1 MVWTLLHIGQSII
14 RRASFSSTTT
24 DSLVVSDLE
33 KRCPQSNTR
42 IFILLMLLI
51 VVESLQLIDQ
61 IHDVGNLP
69 ESFPIAQTASL
80 PKLYL
85 RSARVPEAG

>member
-1 MVWTLLHIGQSII
+1 
-14 RRASFSSTTT
+14 
-24 DSLVVSDLE
+24 
-33 KRCPQSNTR
+33 
-42 IFILLMLLI
+42 MLLI